1 MTDVADLVARAEA
14 ALGLPAT
21 SGESELVQ
29 GIPCSTYP
37 IGEPWASQAKTML
50 PPPPAALDAAI
61 GWLEARSPAWTVMTR
76 ERFAHLGVFTSRG
89 LEPWLELPILV
100 LTQRAAL
107 RRTDAVPLAVGPA
120 TSAAEFLAVY
130 GAELAPLVTDG
141 ALADP
146 DDELLVGRVDGR
158 PVACARIRRALGAA
172 YVSAITVLP
181 AERGNGYGL
190 AISAAASNAAL
201 ATQPRFVW
209 LSALPDVQ
217 PLYTRLGYRPV
228 DTHVLLTRSA

>member
-37 IGEPWASQAKTML
+37 IGEPWASQAKAML

-76 ERFAHLGVFTSRG
+76 ERFARLDVFASRG
-89 LEPWLELPILV
+89 LEPWLELPVLV
-100 LTQRAAL
+100 LTQSSAL
-107 RRTDAVPLAVGPA
+107 RKTVAVSLEVGPA
-120 TSAAEFLAVY
+120 ASPEEFLAVY
-130 GAELAPLVTDG
+130 GPELAPLVTAG

-146 DDELLVGRVDGR
+146 EDELLVGRADGR
-158 PVACARIRRALGAA
+158 PVACARIRRALGTA
-172 YVSAITVLP
+172 YVSAVTVLP

-190 AISAAASNAAL
+190 AISAAASHAAL

-209 LSALPDVQ
+209 LTALPDVQ
-217 PLYTRLGYRPV
+217 PLYTRLGYRLV
-228 DTHVLLTRSA
+228 DTHVLLSRAD